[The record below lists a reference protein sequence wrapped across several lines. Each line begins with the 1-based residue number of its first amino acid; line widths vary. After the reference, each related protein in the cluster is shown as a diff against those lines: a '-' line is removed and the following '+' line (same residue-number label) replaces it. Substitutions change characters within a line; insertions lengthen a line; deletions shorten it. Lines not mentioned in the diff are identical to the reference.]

1 MDIKLK
7 KASIEDI
14 STIISIENK
23 LVGIKTFSPMT
34 TEEEWKEEFA
44 KVNQKIY
51 LILKDEIVVGD
62 TSYEKKP
69 DRSVYL
75 SGLAINPEF
84 QKQGIGREVM
94 RLIMEELKDV
104 NKVYLVTHPENSG
117 AVKLYLSFGFVIKS
131 WKDNYYGDGEP
142 RIELIRELKIDTF
155 NKGT

>member
-1 MDIKLK
+1 MNIILK
-7 KASIEDI
+7 EAGVEDI
-14 STIISIENK
+14 STIIAIEKK

-44 KVNQKIY
+44 KVSQKIY
-51 LILKDEIVVGD
+51 LVLKDGIVVGD
-62 TSYEKKP
+62 TSYEKKS
-69 DRSVYL
+69 DGSVYL
-75 SGLAINPEF
+75 SGLAVDPQF

-117 AVKLYLSFGFVIKS
+117 AIKLYLSFGFVIKS

-155 NKGT
+155 KST